1 MDRQTLSKIIFLIF
15 KLTILGVLSVLF
27 IEDALIVSSLNGW
40 CCYIYLCVIF
50 VCYLA
55 YLATFFS
62 RTKRMF
68 YIIFL
73 FSFIGYFILNNVDT
87 DIYQARQSSW
97 CLQQGKIYN
106 QQQNTCL

>member
-1 MDRQTLSKIIFLIF
+1 MNRQTLPKIIFFIF
-15 KLTILGVLSVLF
+15 KLIIWGLLSILFV
-27 IEDALIVSSLNGW
+27 EDTLIVSPLNSW
-40 CCYIYLCVIF
+40 WCYIYLCVMF

-62 RTKRMF
+62 RTKRIS

-73 FSFIGYFILNNVDT
+73 SSFIGYFILNNVNT
-87 DIYQARQSSW
+87 EVYQARQNSW